1 MSTAVV
7 PISQHSAVAHWSEQQ
22 DKIQI
27 LKDTIC
33 KGASDTELA
42 LFAEVSKRTGLDPF
56 MKQIHAVKRWD
67 STLKREVITHQVGID
82 GFRLIAE
89 RTGKYEGQTAPQ
101 WCGADGKWVDVWLD
115 GKQAP
120 AAARVG
126 VYRAGFREPMYGI
139 ARYGAYVQTTKEGHP
154 NSMWA
159 KMHDSQLAKCAEAL
173 ALRKAFPQELSGL
186 YTSDEMGQADNG
198 RAESERIADSVG
210 QQPNTQAAA
219 DAVAQRRIAEEQ
231 AKTAA
236 AQQTAPKQQSG
247 PQSDWK
253 VQMIARMDGARKNL
267 GLTRFNEILGRHG
280 FESVEQIETS
290 KAGVEV
296 FNELVAEYKRLSA
309 QAEAAAQQQQQSP
322 QQEQP
327 AADDKED
334 WVPDFNDALPGGAQ
348 GARR

>member
-1 MSTAVV
+1 MST
-7 PISQHSAVAHWSEQQ
+7 HHWSEQQ
-22 DKIQI
+22 DKVQI

-101 WCGADGKWVDVWLD
+101 WCGDDGAWKDVWLD
-115 GKQAP
+115 AKKPP

-126 VYRAGFREPMYGI
+126 VYRAGFREPIFGI
-139 ARYGAYVQTTKEGHP
+139 ARYGAYVQTNREGQP

-198 RAESERIADSVG
+198 RTEAAAIAEGVG
-210 QQPNTQAAA
+210 QQPNTKAAA
-219 DAVAQRRIAEEQ
+219 DAVAQQKIANGGS
-231 AKTAA
+231 
-236 AQQTAPKQQSG
+236 APKQTQQQTQTQPTQQTTKPAAAANTKSD
-247 PQSDWK
+247 PKDWK
-253 VQMIARMDGARKNL
+253 ANFLKFMGDANQQL
-267 GLTRFNEILGRHG
+267 GSPLFYRLLGCFGYEDAAEIKDR
-280 FESVEQIETS
+280 Q
-290 KAGVEV
+290 KAMEV
-296 FNELVAEYKRLSA
+296 YRAIK
-309 QAEAAAQQQQQSP
+309 AAVDAPPAP
-322 QQEQP
+322 QQDAPAEEPTP
-327 AADDKED
+327 AATVTDDRED
-334 WVPDFNDALPGGAQ
+334 WVPENIGGMVP
-348 GARR
+348 